1 MNFFIGGLKL
11 NPQPYLLQILSIHR
25 GRKRFHLC
33 SSTLTFCNNFFPCWM
48 ENKVMSSKLV
58 YVEKKSEV
66 KKVRES
72 TVECTCEGLKVDQ

>member
-1 MNFFIGGLKL
+1 
-11 NPQPYLLQILSIHR
+11 
-25 GRKRFHLC
+25 
-33 SSTLTFCNNFFPCWM
+33 M

-72 TVECTCEGLKVDQ
+72 TVECTCEGLKVDQWKNNAKHIEGTCLTFNWKVTCLLQFGPHPNMPVNWMDKLFVL